1 MLRKGLATLGLTGD
15 WDPERA
21 TGNPVSSTVVRQY
34 QLLLREQQARAGITQ
49 RQAALLMREAVVKLL
64 QSSRMSA
71 WLMDPALSLDERY
84 EMMRVMAYIA
94 VVFAT
99 GKRCDNL
106 ANLGPSDGKVPGWER
121 NYVWFSIW
129 ENLEG

>member
-1 MLRKGLATLGLTGD
+1 
-15 WDPERA
+15 
-21 TGNPVSSTVVRQY
+21 
-34 QLLLREQQARAGITQ
+34 
-49 RQAALLMREAVVKLL
+49 MREAVVKLL
-64 QSSRMSA
+64 QRMSA

-84 EMMRVMAYIA
+84 EMMRDMAYIA

-106 ANLGPSDGKVPGWER
+106 ANLDPSDGKVPGWER

-129 ENLEG
+129 ENLEGRIKTNVRAVTR